1 MLYLKLEF
9 LLPALGSVCGSTVA
23 RDRTAT
29 STRVPPGLSSALFFS
44 APSLAF
50 LFLRQRSQPHLSNP
64 PPPVLQ
70 PAEHFS
76 PPFLSPTHIAPPPST
91 TSRDPFSI
99 RVPTSTR
106 SLLTL
111 YHPPPPAITTTPPEN
126 KKRHPLILIHHHPP
140 SPPSP
145 PHLSI
150 SVLPVLRYR
159 HPSAT
164 ITSLQGCVCVCAGK
178 TGKEGKKPPETST
191 TTIVAAH
198 VTSKTNK

>member
-1 MLYLKLEF
+1 MWLNRR
-9 LLPALGSVCGSTVA
+9 A
-23 RDRTAT
+23 RPH
-29 STRVPPGLSSALFFS
+29 SHIYTRSSWFVIGPFFS

-64 PPPVLQ
+64 PPSC
-70 PAEHFS
+70 PATSGTFFS
-76 PPFLSPTHIAPPPST
+76 SLSFSHPHHTPPST
-91 TSRDPFSI
+91 TSQDPFSI

-111 YHPPPPAITTTPPEN
+111 HHPPPPAITTTPPEN

-164 ITSLQGCVCVCAGK
+164 ITSLQGCVCVLEKQGRK
-178 TGKEGKKPPETST
+178 VKNPPRHQQQRSLQHT
-191 TTIVAAH
+191 
-198 VTSKTNK
+198 